1 MKRVILVLSMA
12 FVFAA
17 GPTNSQSTPP
27 IFIGLGDSLGE
38 GVQSADAST
47 RTQSFTYL
55 NLVAQQMGVTFPLP
69 LIQSGAL
76 GIIGEVTNRSRV
88 NPSLAGSNLAVSGAD
103 VHSLLNQV
111 AGTPIQNETD
121 LVLSPRTGSQMQIA
135 ESAQA
140 PFNICWIGSNDVLGA
155 VVSSWDHLDAS
166 QMTPLANFAADY
178 AELVGRLGAWHGK
191 VVVGTI
197 PDVTQIGFLVS
208 PQDLVTFLGS
218 DFGLPQGSYTT
229 LPAMLL
235 IKLGIN
241 NGSLL
246 QSPNFEQDAQEVL
259 AVQQRTQLFNQI
271 ITTSAAQAGFAVADV
286 AGAFTAFANHPP
298 VVAGVTLTKR
308 YLGGLFSLDGV
319 HPSNIGHAFVANV
332 FIRAANQSF
341 GMQIPLISGTVLW
354 QTALADPFVDWNGN
368 LKVRGRPL
376 AGLLETVG
384 PSLGI
389 SGDFTDHP
397 GAVAT
402 APETLIDL
410 SRAQAFMQAYRASKG
425 LPPTA
430 QWGTKDAI
438 AAMHEIF
445 RF

>member
-1 MKRVILVLSMA
+1 
-12 FVFAA
+12 
-17 GPTNSQSTPP
+17 
-27 IFIGLGDSLGE
+27 
-38 GVQSADAST
+38 
-47 RTQSFTYL
+47 
-55 NLVAQQMGVTFPLP
+55 
-69 LIQSGAL
+69 
-76 GIIGEVTNRSRV
+76 
-88 NPSLAGSNLAVSGAD
+88 
-103 VHSLLNQV
+103 
-111 AGTPIQNETD
+111 
-121 LVLSPRTGSQMQIA
+121 
-135 ESAQA
+135 
-140 PFNICWIGSNDVLGA
+140 
-155 VVSSWDHLDAS
+155 
-166 QMTPLANFAADY
+166 
-178 AELVGRLGAWHGK
+178 
-191 VVVGTI
+191 
-197 PDVTQIGFLVS
+197 
-208 PQDLVTFLGS
+208 
-218 DFGLPQGSYTT
+218 
-229 LPAMLL
+229 
-235 IKLGIN
+235 
-241 NGSLL
+241 
-246 QSPNFEQDAQEVL
+246 
-259 AVQQRTQLFNQI
+259 
-271 ITTSAAQAGFAVADV
+271 
-286 AGAFTAFANHPP
+286 
-298 VVAGVTLTKR
+298 
-308 YLGGLFSLDGV
+308 
-319 HPSNIGHAFVANV
+319 VANV

>member
-1 MKRVILVLSMA
+1 
-12 FVFAA
+12 
-17 GPTNSQSTPP
+17 
-27 IFIGLGDSLGE
+27 
-38 GVQSADAST
+38 
-47 RTQSFTYL
+47 
-55 NLVAQQMGVTFPLP
+55 MGVTFPVP

-76 GIIGEVTNRSRV
+76 GVIGEVTKRSRV
-88 NPSLAGSNLAVSGAD
+88 DPSIAASNLAVSGAD
-103 VHSLLNQV
+103 LHSLLNQV

-121 LVLSPRTGSQMQIA
+121 LVLAPRTGSSQMQIA

-140 PFNICWIGSNDVLGA
+140 PFNICWVGSNDVLGA

-178 AELVGRLGAWHGK
+178 AELVSRLSAWHGK

-218 DFGLPQGSYTT
+218 DFGLPQGSYAT

-246 QSPNFEQDAQEVL
+246 QSPNFVLDAHEVL
-259 AVQQRTQLFNQI
+259 AVQQRTHQFNQI
-271 ITTSAAQAGFAVADV
+271 IMTSAAQAGFAVADV
-286 AGAFTAFANHPP
+286 ATAFTALANHPP
-298 VVAGVTLTKR
+298 VIAGVPLTKR

-319 HPSNIGHAFVANV
+319 HPSNIGHAFVANT
-332 FIRAANQSF
+332 FILAANQSF
-341 GMQIPLISGTVLW
+341 DMQIPLISGTVLW
-354 QTALADPFVDWNGN
+354 RTALADPFIDWNGN

-376 AGLLETVG
+376 GGLLETLG

-389 SGDFTDHP
+389 SGDSHDVP
-397 GAVAT
+397 GAVAI
-402 APETLIDL
+402 APDSPIDL
-410 SRAQAFMQAYRASKG
+410 SKAQAFMQAYRASKG
-425 LPPTA
+425 LPPSA
-430 QWGTKDAI
+430 QWGAKDAI
-438 AAMHEIF
+438 VAMHEIF